1 MIKQNLKLFFKTK
14 RVFIPVVI
22 LLLCCLGYHIY
33 RLCYSF
39 RLNGDVLFYLGH
51 SLELCLLSFIILYYV
66 SYEFFYLFKRSHIDE
81 TLYSHKNG
89 KLRTLMSSIT
99 VFLFIPAI
107 EFIIAFSFN
116 FTIFILSGMSDY
128 SYLFHVFYV
137 LFLYVFLGGI
147 IAILLGAVFAQK
159 TKRIVSYASMAL
171 IVFFI
176 SDVSKFIFGSS
187 SNATKINFWEIR
199 YFLAY
204 ILPND
209 LNWIVIYNYG
219 MYAEIYRW
227 NLIIFWIFLL
237 LFLLVKLCQI
247 KKAGL
252 KVIALSLTL
261 LISTSNL
268 IGYFCGGSHIDRGEG
283 LDTYL
288 MADYL
293 FYSKNEP
300 KVQEPNFEVKS
311 YDMDLNIW
319 RELKADISMTLSD
332 KSLDCYNFTLYHGYK
347 VSKITDID
355 GNDLNY
361 NREGDYITV
370 NGNGNLQTIN
380 IKYSG
385 YSPILYSNS
394 QACSLPGFFPYYP
407 VPGFH
412 EVKTEHFTYKPLDIK
427 SKTNFNVK
435 VDSARQFYSNLDEVQ
450 NEKNCFSGV
459 ATTPTLISGFY
470 KSNSSD
476 IYKIYTQTVKG
487 YGFSEIDAEYINEIQ
502 SYIDELDK
510 NNDNKLQLKEYTIFP
525 LDNLLPIYDIFLGDD
540 TIFMHKDDAQEV
552 AEKLLIQR
560 DIGYCNYVEQE
571 LAEEDNVND
580 DVIIAMLDMSNI
592 ALEMMDKYQ

>member
-14 RVFIPVVI
+14 RVFISVII
-22 LLLCCLGYHIY
+22 LLLCFLGYHIY

-39 RLNGDVLFYLGH
+39 HLNGDVLFYLGH
-51 SLELCLLSFIILYYV
+51 SLELCLLSFIILYYA
-66 SYEFFYLFKRSHIDE
+66 SYEFFYLFRYSYIDE

-89 KLRTLMSSIT
+89 KLRILMSSIT
-99 VFLFIPAI
+99 VFLFVPAI
-107 EFIIAFSFN
+107 EFLIAFGFN
-116 FTIFILSGMSDY
+116 FSVFVLSGMNDY
-128 SYLFHVFYV
+128 SYLFHVFFV

-147 IAILLGAVFAQK
+147 IPILLGVFFAQK

-171 IVFFI
+171 IIFLI
-176 SDVSKFIFGSS
+176 SGVSDFIFGSS
-187 SNATKINFWEIR
+187 SQATKINFWEIK
-199 YFLAY
+199 YFFSH

-209 LNWIVIYNYG
+209 LDWAVNYDYG

-227 NLIIFWIFLL
+227 NLAIFWIFLL
-237 LFLLVKLCQI
+237 LFLIFKLCQI
-247 KKAGL
+247 EKVSL
-252 KVIALSLTL
+252 KIIALSLTL
-261 LISTSNL
+261 LISTYNL
-268 IGYFCGGSHIDRGEG
+268 VGYFRGGSHLEKGPE
-283 LDTYL
+283 LDSNS

-300 KVQEPNFEVKS
+300 RIQEPDFEVKS

-319 RELKADISMTLSD
+319 RELKANISMTLSN
-332 KSLDCYNFTLYHGYK
+332 KSLDYYNFTLYHGYN

-361 NREGDYITV
+361 SREGDYITV

-412 EVKTEHFTYKPLDIK
+412 EVRTEYFTYKPLEIN
-427 SKTNFNVK
+427 SKAEFNIK
-435 VDSARQFYSNLDEVQ
+435 VDSARQFYSNLDEIE
-450 NEKNCFSGV
+450 NRKNCFSGV

-470 KSNSSD
+470 KSNSSNN
-476 IYKIYTQTVKG
+476 YKIYTETVIC
-487 YGFSEIDAEYINEIQ
+487 YRFSELDAQ
-502 SYIDELDK
+502 YIDEVQGYIDKLDSS
-510 NNDNKLQLKEYTIFP
+510 DNKLQLKEYTFFLTNYAI
-525 LDNLLPIYDIFLGDD
+525 PIYDGIFLGDD
-540 TIFMHKDDAQEV
+540 TIFINKDDAQKV
-552 AEKLLIQR
+552 AKELLIQR

-571 LAEEDNVND
+571 LAEDDNVND
-580 DVIIAMLDMSNI
+580 SAIIVMLDMSNI
-592 ALEMMDKYQ
+592 ALEVMDNYK